1 MDVNEMKKNLDKQSL
16 DPLLVVLSNKGYQW
30 MISHSSK
37 EEDAVAFEEY
47 ILNNTTLLELE
58 EIKNKKKYIKDF
70 IMWKYINHLDR
81 YSIQELNLKL

>member
-30 MISHSSK
+30 MISHNSK

-81 YSIQELNLKL
+81 